1 MCSIAFVPPLLQRKD
16 PVQSCFHSKYI
27 DMDKPTCYF
36 EKIIKQRFIICKV
49 SETDQIVAFMT
60 FIDNYKCKE
69 MLDIGASNYITTLCV
84 QKENRRK
91 GILKKMYEYILTDLP
106 DEFKNR
112 HVSTRTW
119 STNTAHIKTL
129 IKFGFV
135 QVAFLKD
142 HREKGIDTIYYAK
155 KIQTL

>member
-1 MCSIAFVPPLLQRKD
+1 MYSIAFVPPLLQRKD

-91 GILKKMYEYILTDLP
+91 GILKKMYEYTAGMDSEEKPLFGTFRPDDPEEFIL
-106 DEFKNR
+106 
-112 HVSTRTW
+112 
-119 STNTAHIKTL
+119 
-129 IKFGFV
+129 
-135 QVAFLKD
+135 
-142 HREKGIDTIYYAK
+142 
-155 KIQTL
+155 